1 MHTLPKWVAMLQN
14 RVGGQG
20 VCFFFC
26 LFWGMAPS
34 SKVLHMTTYPEPYI
48 VK

>member
-1 MHTLPKWVAMLQN
+1 MQTLPKWVGMLQN

-20 VCFFFC
+20 FFSC
-26 LFWGMAPS
+26 LFWGVAPS